1 MGSIVLASE
10 TDRRTLVMDQTTV
23 KRQKKLINEF
33 RVSLA
38 TMVTTATQIH
48 EQIRIAEIRWTSVV
62 VMVKVLAHWIGMIV
76 MEMIEIDMRVIVN
89 SQEVLAVTLNIRW
102 VV

>member
-1 MGSIVLASE
+1 MESIVLASE
-10 TDRRTLVMDQTTV
+10 MDHRTPVMDQTTV

-38 TMVTTATQIH
+38 TMDTTATQIH
-48 EQIRIAEIRWTSVV
+48 EQTRIAETRWTSVL
-62 VMVKVLAHWIGMIV
+62 VMVKVLAHWIDMIV
-76 MEMIEIDMRVIVN
+76 METIEIGMRVIVN
-89 SQEVLAVTLNIRW
+89 SQEVMEVTLNIRW

>member
-1 MGSIVLASE
+1 MESTVLASE
-10 TDRRTLVMDQTTV
+10 MDRRTPVMDQTTV
-23 KRQKKLINEF
+23 KRQKKLVNEF

-38 TMVTTATQIH
+38 TMATTATQIR
-48 EQIRIAEIRWTSVV
+48 EQIHIVETRWKSVV

-76 MEMIEIDMRVIVN
+76 METIEIGMRVIVN
-89 SQEVLAVTLNIRW
+89 NQEVMVVTHSIRW